1 MADLNYRPAAEI
13 EFPQPDPAAPQG
25 DSLRFEQRRESRHHA
40 LGSATAFL
48 LDPEHFGVTHA
59 LTLADRS
66 DHGLGAFSA
75 QPLPLGATVTLGF
88 SGFDMFARRAEWS
101 AVSRLVISN
110 IAWDLNWT
118 PPFPRPWAAAA
129 TGA

>member
-13 EFPQPDPAAPQG
+13 EFTQPEPAAPQG

-48 LDPEHFGVTHA
+48 LDPEHFGVTHG

-88 SGFDMFARRAEWS
+88 SGFDMFARRGRVVRCEQIGDQQYRLGFELDAALS
-101 AVSRLVISN
+101 A
-110 IAWDLNWT
+110 A
-118 PPFPRPWAAAA
+118 
-129 TGA
+129 